1 MANPVGLSLVLK
13 ALEAQTFSGITAGKI
28 PFVYLCRNSLRQI
41 SLCEH
46 QYDKVVKFEHAR
58 GIAVDA
64 RWLCVSVR
72 QSLKATLTV

>member
-1 MANPVGLSLVLK
+1 MANPVGSSLVLK

-28 PFVYLCRNSLRQI
+28 PFVYSCPNSLRQI

-46 QYDKVVKFEHAR
+46 HYDKVVKFEHAR

-64 RWLCVSVR
+64 RCVSLFVG
-72 QSLKATLTV
+72 L